1 MLLCPW
7 DSPGKN
13 TGVGCHF
20 LLQGLFPTQVLN
32 PGLLHCRQT
41 LYHLSHQVCAV
52 NPMTDVHIL
61 KKKKKSRTQKHREDH
76 NEKEQ
81 GKNWNEHLQTKEYQR
96 LLTSTRSYERSMGCL
111 LSQSLQKKATLQTTW
126 VLTSGHLYCED
137 SLIAQLVKYLPAMQ
151 ETPVQFLCWEDLLEK
166 E

>member
-1 MLLCPW
+1 MEFSRQEYWSGLPFPSPRALPDPGIEPGSPPLQADSLPSEPPGVCCKSNDWCP
-7 DSPGKN
+7 
-13 TGVGCHF
+13 
-20 LLQGLFPTQVLN
+20 
-32 PGLLHCRQT
+32 
-41 LYHLSHQVCAV
+41 Y
-52 NPMTDVHIL
+52 I
-61 KKKKKSRTQKHREDH
+61 KKKKSRTQKHREDH

-111 LSQSLQKKATLQTTW
+111 LSQRLQKKATLQTTW

-151 ETPVQFLCWEDLLEK
+151 ETPIQFLGWEDPLEK
-166 E
+166 D